1 LLLKARINGKCDERG
16 ENKGKRERGMEG
28 ESAIRAK
35 REDDALFRQVRPMWY
50 SASSGE
56 GRDETV

>member
-1 LLLKARINGKCDERG
+1 LLGKARIKGKCDKRG
-16 ENKGKRERGMEG
+16 KKKGRERGMER

-35 REDDALFRQVRPMWY
+35 REDDALFRQVRPMWS

>member
-1 LLLKARINGKCDERG
+1 VIKEGKI
-16 ENKGKRERGMEG
+16 KGRERGMER

-50 SASSGE
+50 STSSGE